1 MSVWRSSTVR
11 ESVLEAFAM
20 KGFLLPKE
28 VAH

>member
-1 MSVWRSSTVR
+1 MLGWRSSTMR
-11 ESVLEAFAM
+11 ESVLEAFVM